1 MSLEAVE
8 KNTITNPSTSKAP
21 FRGWYILAVTV
32 ITQAITIGC
41 TNYIYSL
48 YTLPISQ
55 EFGAS
60 RMSMGSGMAI
70 FLLAMGVY
78 SPILGRIMDKGNK
91 RNIMMYGGLLMAIG
105 FALLSAATAL
115 WQMAIVLVL
124 FIASGSGMMGSLA
137 SSTVVANWFERYRGR
152 ALGISLMGT
161 SLGGAVIPLAAAP
174 LIKMLGWR
182 SSLLVIAAAIAI
194 FAVLVVRLVIINA
207 PKDIGQYPDGVKPSE
222 EKAKAA
228 AAIEQA
234 AAVFSLPKL
243 LRDPNF
249 WRIAGCTAL
258 VMFAGVLLS
267 THFVPYAAELGI
279 DSTAAA
285 LVLALFAMTGMVGKV
300 FFGYL
305 TDIVHAGRVF
315 CVVALVD
322 ASAWALLLSNP
333 DYSIFLVGVGI
344 MGFGVG
350 GAAPVMNAV
359 IAKCF
364 GPQVFGRVMGFVG
377 VILLLLIAIPGPLG
391 GFIYDKTGSYHLV
404 FSYTFWVFPLAAL
417 VAWFIRIP
425 EATANAGKPLAAHH

>member
-1 MSLEAVE
+1 
-8 KNTITNPSTSKAP
+8 
-21 FRGWYILAVTV
+21 
-32 ITQAITIGC
+32 
-41 TNYIYSL
+41 
-48 YTLPISQ
+48 
-55 EFGAS
+55 
-60 RMSMGSGMAI
+60 
-70 FLLAMGVY
+70 
-78 SPILGRIMDKGNK
+78 
-91 RNIMMYGGLLMAIG
+91 
-105 FALLSAATAL
+105 
-115 WQMAIVLVL
+115 VL

-137 SSTVVANWFERYRGR
+137 SGTVVANWFERYRGR

-161 SLGGAVIPLAAAP
+161 SLGGAVMPLIAAA
-174 LIKMLGWR
+174 LIKNVGWR
-182 SSLLVIAAAIAI
+182 SSLLVMAVGIAL
-194 FAVLVVRLVIINA
+194 FAVLVVRFVIINS
-207 PKDIGQYPDGVKPSE
+207 PKDIGQYPDGVKPPDVNP
-222 EKAKAA
+222 
-228 AAIEQA
+228 QA
-234 AAVFSLPKL
+234 AVKAEQVADTFSLPKL

-249 WRIAGCTAL
+249 WRIAACTSL

-267 THFVPYAAELGI
+267 VHFVPYAAELGI

-285 LVLALFAMTGMVGKV
+285 FVLALFAMTGMVGKV

-322 ASAWALLLSNP
+322 ASAWGLLLSNP

-391 GFIYDKTGSYHLV
+391 GFIHDKTGSYHLV

-425 EATANAGKPLAAHH
+425 ESAAAVSKPMTAHH

>member
-1 MSLEAVE
+1 MSLEAVT
-8 KNTITNPSTSKAP
+8 KDSANAP

-32 ITQAITIGC
+32 ITQALAIGC

-48 YTLPISQ
+48 YMLPISQ

-78 SPILGRIMDKGNK
+78 SPILGRVVDKGNK
-91 RNIMMYGGLLMAIG
+91 RNIMMYGGLLMATG
-105 FALLSAATAL
+105 FVLLSFATAL

-137 SSTVVANWFERYRGR
+137 SGTVVANWFERYRGR

-161 SLGGAVIPLAAAP
+161 SLGGAVMPLIAAA
-174 LIKMLGWR
+174 LIKNIGWR
-182 SSLLVIAAAIAI
+182 SSLLVMAVGIAT
-194 FAVLVVRLVIINA
+194 FAVLVVRFVIINS
-207 PKDIGQYPDGVKPSE
+207 PKDIGQYPDGVKPPDVTPE
-222 EKAKAA
+222 AAVKA
-228 AAIEQA
+228 EQA
-234 AAVFSLPKL
+234 VDTFSLPKL

-249 WRIAGCTAL
+249 WRIAACTSL

-267 THFVPYAAELGI
+267 VHFVPYAAELGI

-285 LVLALFAMTGMVGKV
+285 FVLALFAMTGMVGKV

-322 ASAWALLLSNP
+322 ASAWGLLLSNP
-333 DYSIFLVGVGI
+333 DYSIFLIGVGL

-391 GFIYDKTGSYHLV
+391 GFVHDKTGSYHLV

-425 EATANAGKPLAAHH
+425 ESTGVTAKPMAAHH